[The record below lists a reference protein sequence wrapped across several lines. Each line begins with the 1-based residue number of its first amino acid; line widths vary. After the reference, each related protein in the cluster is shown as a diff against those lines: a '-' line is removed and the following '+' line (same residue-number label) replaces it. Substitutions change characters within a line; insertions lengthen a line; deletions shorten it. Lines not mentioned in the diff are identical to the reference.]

1 MNTPSKESQQILEI
15 LRQAV
20 DEALHRKKL
29 LGQYAV
35 IWRNN
40 KVERID
46 YGSKLKQKK

>member
-1 MNTPSKESQQILEI
+1 MNTPSKESQKILEV
-15 LRQAV
+15 LSQAV
-20 DEALHRKKL
+20 NEALHKKKL

-46 YGSKLKQKK
+46 YGSHQKQK